1 MKEMEK
7 DKVANSTT
15 SILKAKAYFDVH
27 PVVCVRKRDMGVG
40 TLGKEVKR
48 VEGSTICHQEE
59 GGDRWR

>member
-1 MKEMEK
+1 MEK

-59 GGDRWR
+59 G